1 MEYIQYPSALKE
13 LDKFKDNKVY
23 MMADKRSYDTF
34 DNVNNFKVEIFNG
47 ECTIGEIEKLS
58 LLLKDYDVVIGFG
71 GGKIL
76 DVAKA
81 VAHFNKK
88 YLIIIP
94 TSASND
100 GPCTAL
106 SVLYHEDGSLDR
118 YLYLDK
124 NPDVVLVDTS
134 IIIKCPTRLTIAGMG
149 DALSTYFEA
158 RANGKIND
166 EARECF
172 DNLMKYGID
181 SISGFENKEIGEL
194 QEIIIR
200 TNIYLSGVGFEKGGT
215 NLAHEISYKL
225 DCSKMHGE
233 KVAYGTLVQLCH
245 EMAEEFNEI
254 FKWCKALGLPTSL
267 KDLGIGTLDLG
278 EEINKSISKLELLN
292 K

>member
-1 MEYIQYPSALKE
+1 MEYIQYPGALKE
-13 LDKFKDNKVY
+13 LDKFKDKKVY
-23 MMADKRSYDTF
+23 MIVDKRSYDNF
-34 DNVNNFKVEIFNG
+34 DNVNNFEIELFNG
-47 ECTIGEIEKLS
+47 ECSLKEIERIS
-58 LLLKDYDVVIGFG
+58 LLVKDYDVLIGFG

-81 VAHFNKK
+81 IAHFNKK

-100 GPCTAL
+100 GPCTAV
-106 SVLYHEDGSLDR
+106 SVLYHKDGSLDR

-124 NPDVVLVDTS
+124 NPDMVLVDTN
-134 IIIKCPTRLTIAGMG
+134 IIIACPLRLTISGMG

-158 RANGKIND
+158 RANGKMND

-181 SISGFENKEIGEL
+181 SISGFKNKETGDL

-200 TNIYLSGVGFEKGGT
+200 TNIYLSGVGFEKSGT

-225 DCSKMHGE
+225 DCPKMHGE
-233 KVAYGTLVQLCH
+233 KVAYGTLVELCY
-245 EMAEEFNEI
+245 EDAEEFDEVYD
-254 FKWCKALGLPTSL
+254 WCKKIGLPTSL
-267 KDLGIGTLDLG
+267 KDLGLSDFDEYKESVL
-278 EEINKSISKLELLN
+278 KLEKLN

>member
-1 MEYIQYPSALKE
+1 MEYIQYPGALKE
-13 LDKFKDNKVY
+13 LDKFKDKKVY
-23 MMADKRSYDTF
+23 MIADKRSYDTF
-34 DNVNNFKVEIFNG
+34 DNVNNFKIEVFNG
-47 ECTIGEIEKLS
+47 ECSLKEIERLS
-58 LLLKDYDVVIGFG
+58 LIVKDYDVVIGFG

-106 SVLYHEDGSLDR
+106 SVLYHEDGSFDR

-158 RANGKIND
+158 RANRKMND

-181 SISGFENKEIGEL
+181 SISGFENKEIGDL

-200 TNIYLSGVGFEKGGT
+200 TNIYLSGVGFEKSGT

-225 DCSKMHGE
+225 NCPKMHGE
-233 KVAYGTLVQLCH
+233 KVAYGTLVQLCY
-245 EMAEEFNEI
+245 ETAEELNEVYD
-254 FKWCKALGLPTSL
+254 WCKKIGLPISLNDLGLSNFDEY
-267 KDLGIGTLDLG
+267 K
-278 EEINKSISKLELLN
+278 ESILKLEKLN

>member
-1 MEYIQYPSALKE
+1 MEYIQYPGALKE
-13 LDKFKDNKVY
+13 LDKFKDKKVY
-23 MMADKRSYDTF
+23 MIADKRSYDTF
-34 DNVNNFKVEIFNG
+34 DNVNNFKIEIFNG
-47 ECTIGEIEKLS
+47 ECSLKEIERLS
-58 LLLKDYDVVIGFG
+58 FLVKNYDVVIGFG

-81 VAHFNKK
+81 VAFFNKK

-100 GPCTAL
+100 GPCTAV

-124 NPDVVLVDTS
+124 NPDMVLVDTN
-134 IIIKCPTRLTIAGMG
+134 IIIACPLRLTIAGMG

-158 RANGKIND
+158 RANGKMNE
-166 EARECF
+166 EAKECF

-181 SISGFENKEIGEL
+181 SISGFNNKETGFL
-194 QEIIIR
+194 QETIIR
-200 TNIYLSGVGFEKGGT
+200 TNIYLSGVGFEKSGT

-225 DCSKMHGE
+225 DCPKMHGE
-233 KVAYGTLVQLCH
+233 KVAYGTLAELCY
-245 EMAEEFNEI
+245 ENAEEFDEVYD
-254 FKWCKALGLPTSL
+254 WCKKIGLPTSL
-267 KDLGIGTLDLG
+267 KDLGLSNFDEYKESVL
-278 EEINKSISKLELLN
+278 KLEKLN

>member
-1 MEYIQYPSALKE
+1 MEYIQYPGALKE
-13 LDKFKDNKVY
+13 LDKFKDKKVY
-23 MMADKRSYDTF
+23 MIADKRSYDSF
-34 DNVNNFKVEIFNG
+34 NNVNNFKIEFFNG
-47 ECTIGEIEKLS
+47 ECSLKEIERLS
-58 LLLKDYDVVIGFG
+58 LIVKDYDVVVGFG

-81 VAHFNKK
+81 LAYFKKK

-124 NPDVVLVDTS
+124 NPDMVLVDTN
-134 IIIKCPTRLTIAGMG
+134 IIIACPLRLTIAGMG

-158 RANGKIND
+158 RANEKMND

-181 SISGFENKEIGEL
+181 SISGFENKEISEL

-200 TNIYLSGVGFEKGGT
+200 TNIYLSGVGFEKSGT
-215 NLAHEISYKL
+215 NLAHELSYRL
-225 DCSKMHGE
+225 DCPKMHGE
-233 KVAYGTLVQLCH
+233 KVAYGTLVELCY
-245 EMAEEFNEI
+245 EDAKEFDEVYD
-254 FKWCKALGLPTSL
+254 WCKKIGLPTSL
-267 KDLGIGTLDLG
+267 KDLGLSDFD
-278 EEINKSISKLELLN
+278 EYKESILKLEKLN

>member
-1 MEYIQYPSALKE
+1 MEYIQYPGALKE
-13 LDKFKDNKVY
+13 LDKFKDKKVY
-23 MMADKRSYDTF
+23 MIADKRSYDNF
-34 DNVNNFKVEIFNG
+34 DNVNNFEIELFNG
-47 ECTIGEIEKLS
+47 ECSLKEIERIS
-58 LLLKDYDVVIGFG
+58 LLVKDYDVLIGFG

-100 GPCTAL
+100 GPCTAV

-124 NPDVVLVDTS
+124 NPDMVLVDTN
-134 IIIKCPTRLTIAGMG
+134 IIIACPLRLTVAGMG

-158 RANGKIND
+158 RANGKMND

-181 SISGFENKEIGEL
+181 SISGFENKEIGDL

-200 TNIYLSGVGFEKGGT
+200 TNIYLSGVGFEKSGT

-225 DCSKMHGE
+225 DCPKMHGE
-233 KVAYGTLVQLCH
+233 KVAYGTLVELCY
-245 EMAEEFNEI
+245 ETAEEFDEVYD
-254 FKWCKALGLPTSL
+254 WCKKIGLPTSL
-267 KDLGIGTLDLG
+267 KDLGLSDFDEYKESVL
-278 EEINKSISKLELLN
+278 KLEKLN

>member
-1 MEYIQYPSALKE
+1 MEYIQYPGALKE
-13 LDKFKDNKVY
+13 LDKFKDKKVY
-23 MMADKRSYDTF
+23 MIADKRSYDNF
-34 DNVNNFKVEIFNG
+34 DNVNNFEIELFNG
-47 ECTIGEIEKLS
+47 ECSLKEIERIS
-58 LLLKDYDVVIGFG
+58 LLVKDYDVLIGFG

-81 VAHFNKK
+81 VAFFNKK

-100 GPCTAL
+100 GPCTAV

-124 NPDVVLVDTS
+124 NPDMVLVDTN
-134 IIIKCPTRLTIAGMG
+134 IIIACPLRLTIAGMG

-158 RANGKIND
+158 RANGKMND
-166 EARECF
+166 EAKECF

-181 SISGFENKEIGEL
+181 SISGFNNKETGFL
-194 QEIIIR
+194 QETIIR
-200 TNIYLSGVGFEKGGT
+200 TNIYLSGVSFEKSGT

-225 DCSKMHGE
+225 DCPKMHGE
-233 KVAYGTLVQLCH
+233 KVAYGTLVELCY
-245 EMAEEFNEI
+245 ENAEEFDEVYD
-254 FKWCKALGLPTSL
+254 WCKKICLPTSL
-267 KDLGIGTLDLG
+267 KDLGLSNFDEYKESVL
-278 EEINKSISKLELLN
+278 KLEKLN

>member
-1 MEYIQYPSALKE
+1 MEYIQYPGALKE
-13 LDKFKDNKVY
+13 LDKFKGKKVY
-23 MMADKRSYDTF
+23 MIADKRSYDIF
-34 DNVNNFKVEIFNG
+34 DNVNNFKIEIFNG
-47 ECTIGEIEKLS
+47 ECSLKEIERLS
-58 LLLKDYDVVIGFG
+58 FLVKNYDVVIGFG

-158 RANGKIND
+158 RANGKMND
-166 EARECF
+166 EAKECF

-181 SISGFENKEIGEL
+181 SISGFENKKIGEL

-200 TNIYLSGVGFEKGGT
+200 TNIYLSGVGFEKSGT

-225 DCSKMHGE
+225 NCPKMHGE
-233 KVAYGTLVQLCH
+233 KVAYGTLVELCY
-245 EMAEEFNEI
+245 ENAEEFDEVYD
-254 FKWCKALGLPTSL
+254 WCKKIGLPTSL
-267 KDLGIGTLDLG
+267 KDLGLSNFDEYKESVL
-278 EEINKSISKLELLN
+278 KLEKLN

>member
-1 MEYIQYPSALKE
+1 MEYIQYPGALKE
-13 LDKFKDNKVY
+13 LDKFKDKKVY
-23 MMADKRSYDTF
+23 MIADKRSYDNF
-34 DNVNNFKVEIFNG
+34 DNVNNFEIELFNG
-47 ECTIGEIEKLS
+47 ECSLKEIERIS
-58 LLLKDYDVVIGFG
+58 LLVKDYDVLIGFG

-158 RANGKIND
+158 RANGKMND
-166 EARECF
+166 EAIECF
-172 DNLMKYGID
+172 NNLMKYGID
-181 SISGFENKEIGEL
+181 SISGFENKKIGEL

-200 TNIYLSGVGFEKGGT
+200 TNIYLSGVGFEKSGT

-225 DCSKMHGE
+225 NCPKMHGE
-233 KVAYGTLVQLCH
+233 KVAYGTLVELCY
-245 EMAEEFNEI
+245 ENAEEFDEVYD
-254 FKWCKALGLPTSL
+254 WCKKIGLPTSL
-267 KDLGIGTLDLG
+267 KDLGLSNFDEYKESVL
-278 EEINKSISKLELLN
+278 KLEKLN

>member
-1 MEYIQYPSALKE
+1 MEYIQYPGALKE
-13 LDKFKDNKVY
+13 LDKFKGKKVY
-23 MMADKRSYDTF
+23 MIADKRSYDTF
-34 DNVNNFKVEIFNG
+34 DNVNNFKIEIFNG
-47 ECTIGEIEKLS
+47 ECSLKEIERLS
-58 LLLKDYDVVIGFG
+58 FLVKNYDVVIGFG

-81 VAHFNKK
+81 VAFFNKK

-100 GPCTAL
+100 GPCTAV

-124 NPDVVLVDTS
+124 NPDMVLVDTN
-134 IIIKCPTRLTIAGMG
+134 IIIACPLRLTIAGMG

-158 RANGKIND
+158 RANGKMND
-166 EARECF
+166 EAKECF

-181 SISGFENKEIGEL
+181 SISGFENKKIGEL

-200 TNIYLSGVGFEKGGT
+200 TNIYLSGVGFEKSGT

-225 DCSKMHGE
+225 NCPKMHGE
-233 KVAYGTLVQLCH
+233 KVAYGTLVELCY
-245 EMAEEFNEI
+245 ENAEEFDEVYD
-254 FKWCKALGLPTSL
+254 WCKKIGLPTSL
-267 KDLGIGTLDLG
+267 KDLGLSNFDEYKESVL
-278 EEINKSISKLELLN
+278 KLEKLN

>member
-1 MEYIQYPSALKE
+1 MEYIQYPGALKE
-13 LDKFKDNKVY
+13 LDKFKDKKVY
-23 MMADKRSYDTF
+23 MIVDKRSYDNF
-34 DNVNNFKVEIFNG
+34 DNVNNFEIELFNG
-47 ECTIGEIEKLS
+47 ECSLKEIERIS
-58 LLLKDYDVVIGFG
+58 LLVKDYDVLIGFG

-81 VAHFNKK
+81 IAHFNKK

-100 GPCTAL
+100 GPCTAV

-124 NPDVVLVDTS
+124 NPDMVLVDTN
-134 IIIKCPTRLTIAGMG
+134 IIIACPLRLTIAGMG

-158 RANGKIND
+158 RANGKMND

-181 SISGFENKEIGEL
+181 SISGFENKEIGDL

-200 TNIYLSGVGFEKGGT
+200 TNIYLSGVGFEKSGT

-225 DCSKMHGE
+225 DCPKMHGE
-233 KVAYGTLVQLCH
+233 KVAYGTLVELCY
-245 EMAEEFNEI
+245 EDAEEFDEVYD
-254 FKWCKALGLPTSL
+254 WCKKIGLPTSL
-267 KDLGIGTLDLG
+267 KDLGLSNFDEYKESVL
-278 EEINKSISKLELLN
+278 KLEKLN

>member
-1 MEYIQYPSALKE
+1 MEYIQYPGALKE
-13 LDKFKDNKVY
+13 LDKFKDKKVY
-23 MMADKRSYDTF
+23 MIADKRSYDTF
-34 DNVNNFKVEIFNG
+34 DNVNNFKIEIFNG
-47 ECTIGEIEKLS
+47 ECSLKEIERLS
-58 LLLKDYDVVIGFG
+58 LIVKDYDVVVGFG

-81 VAHFNKK
+81 IAHFNKK

-100 GPCTAL
+100 GPCTAV
-106 SVLYHEDGSLDR
+106 SVLYHEDGSLDK

-124 NPDVVLVDTS
+124 NPDMVLVDTN
-134 IIIKCPTRLTIAGMG
+134 IIIACPLRLTIAGMG

-200 TNIYLSGVGFEKGGT
+200 TNIYLSGVGFEKSGT
-215 NLAHEISYKL
+215 NLAHELSYRL
-225 DCSKMHGE
+225 DCPKMHGE
-233 KVAYGTLVQLCH
+233 KVAYGTLVELCY
-245 EMAEEFNEI
+245 EDAKEFDEVYD
-254 FKWCKALGLPTSL
+254 WCKKIGLPTSL
-267 KDLGIGTLDLG
+267 KDLGLSDFD
-278 EEINKSISKLELLN
+278 EYKESILKLEKLN

>member
-1 MEYIQYPSALKE
+1 MEYIQYPGALKE
-13 LDKFKDNKVY
+13 LDKFKDKKVY
-23 MMADKRSYDTF
+23 MIADKRSYDTF
-34 DNVNNFKVEIFNG
+34 DNVNDFKIEVFNG
-47 ECTIGEIEKLS
+47 ECSLKEIERSS
-58 LLLKDYDVVIGFG
+58 LVVKDYDVVIGFG

-81 VAHFNKK
+81 IAHFNKK

-100 GPCTAL
+100 GPCTAV

-124 NPDVVLVDTS
+124 NPDMVLVDTN
-134 IIIKCPTRLTIAGMG
+134 IIITCPLRLTIAGMG

-158 RANGKIND
+158 RANGKMND

-181 SISGFENKEIGEL
+181 SISGFENKEIGDL

-200 TNIYLSGVGFEKGGT
+200 TNIYLSGVGFEKSGT

-225 DCSKMHGE
+225 DCPKMHGE
-233 KVAYGTLVQLCH
+233 KVAYGTLVELCY
-245 EMAEEFNEI
+245 ENAEEFDEVY
-254 FKWCKALGLPTSL
+254 
-267 KDLGIGTLDLG
+267 D
-278 EEINKSISKLELLN
+278 
-292 K
+292 

>member
-1 MEYIQYPSALKE
+1 MEYIQYPGALKE
-13 LDKFKDNKVY
+13 LDKFKDKKVY
-23 MMADKRSYDTF
+23 MIVDKRSYDNF
-34 DNVNNFKVEIFNG
+34 DNVNNFEIELFNG
-47 ECTIGEIEKLS
+47 ECSLKEIERIS
-58 LLLKDYDVVIGFG
+58 LLVKDYDVLIGFG

-81 VAHFNKK
+81 VAFFNKK

-100 GPCTAL
+100 GPCTAV

-124 NPDVVLVDTS
+124 NPDMVLVDTN
-134 IIIKCPTRLTIAGMG
+134 IIIACPLRLTIAGMG

-158 RANGKIND
+158 RANGKMND

-200 TNIYLSGVGFEKGGT
+200 TNIYLSGVGFEKSGT

-233 KVAYGTLVQLCH
+233 KVAYGTLVELCH
-245 EMAEEFNEI
+245 ETAEEFEEVY
-254 FKWCKALGLPTSL
+254 KWCKKIGLPTSL
-267 KDLGIGTLDLG
+267 KDLGISKFDC
-278 EEINKSISKLELLN
+278 ECISKIEKLN

>member
-1 MEYIQYPSALKE
+1 MEYIQYPGSLKE
-13 LDKFKDNKVY
+13 LDKFKDKKVY
-23 MMADKRSYDTF
+23 MIADKRSYDNF

-81 VAHFNKK
+81 LAHFNKK

-100 GPCTAL
+100 GPCTAV
-106 SVLYHEDGSLDR
+106 SVLYHEDGSLDK

-124 NPDVVLVDTS
+124 NPDMVLVDTN
-134 IIIKCPTRLTIAGMG
+134 IIITCPLRLTIAGMG

-158 RANGKIND
+158 RANGKMND

-181 SISGFENKEIGEL
+181 SISGFENKEIGDL

-200 TNIYLSGVGFEKGGT
+200 TNIYLSGVGFEKSGT

-225 DCSKMHGE
+225 DCPKMHGE
-233 KVAYGTLVQLCH
+233 KVAYGTLVELCY
-245 EMAEEFNEI
+245 EDAEEFDEVYD
-254 FKWCKALGLPTSL
+254 WCKKIGLPTSL
-267 KDLGIGTLDLG
+267 KDLGLSNFDEYKESVL
-278 EEINKSISKLELLN
+278 KLEKLN

>member
-1 MEYIQYPSALKE
+1 MEYIQYPGALKE
-13 LDKFKDNKVY
+13 LDKFKDKKVY
-23 MMADKRSYDTF
+23 MIVDKRSYDNF
-34 DNVNNFKVEIFNG
+34 DNVNNFEIELFNG
-47 ECTIGEIEKLS
+47 ECSLKEIERIS
-58 LLLKDYDVVIGFG
+58 LLVKDYGVLIGFG

-81 VAHFNKK
+81 VAFFNKK

-100 GPCTAL
+100 GPCTAV

-124 NPDVVLVDTS
+124 NPDMVLVDTN
-134 IIIKCPTRLTIAGMG
+134 IIIACPLRLTIAGMG

-158 RANGKIND
+158 RANGKMND

-181 SISGFENKEIGEL
+181 SISGFENKEIGDL

-200 TNIYLSGVGFEKGGT
+200 TNIYLSGVGFEKSGT

-225 DCSKMHGE
+225 DCPKMHGE
-233 KVAYGTLVQLCH
+233 KVAYGTLVELCY
-245 EMAEEFNEI
+245 ENAEEFDEVYD
-254 FKWCKALGLPTSL
+254 WCKKIGLPISL
-267 KDLGIGTLDLG
+267 KDLGLSNFDEYKESVL
-278 EEINKSISKLELLN
+278 KLEKLN

>member
-1 MEYIQYPSALKE
+1 MEYIQYPGALKE
-13 LDKFKDNKVY
+13 LDKFKDKKVY
-23 MMADKRSYDTF
+23 MIADKRSYDNF
-34 DNVNNFKVEIFNG
+34 DNVNNFEIELFNG
-47 ECTIGEIEKLS
+47 ECSLKEIERSS
-58 LLLKDYDVVIGFG
+58 LVVEDYDVVIGFG

-81 VAHFNKK
+81 IAHFNKK

-100 GPCTAL
+100 GPCTAV

-124 NPDVVLVDTS
+124 NPDMVLVDTN
-134 IIIKCPTRLTIAGMG
+134 IIITCPLRLTIAGMG

-158 RANGKIND
+158 RANGKMND

-181 SISGFENKEIGEL
+181 SISGFKNKEIGDL

-200 TNIYLSGVGFEKGGT
+200 TNIYLSGVGFEKSGT

-225 DCSKMHGE
+225 DCPKMHGE
-233 KVAYGTLVQLCH
+233 KVAYGTLVELCY
-245 EMAEEFNEI
+245 EDAEEFDDVYD
-254 FKWCKALGLPTSL
+254 WCKKIGLPTSL
-267 KDLGIGTLDLG
+267 KDLGLSDFD
-278 EEINKSISKLELLN
+278 EYKESILKLEKLN

>member
-1 MEYIQYPSALKE
+1 MEYIQYPGALKE
-13 LDKFKDNKVY
+13 LDKFKDKKVY
-23 MMADKRSYDTF
+23 MIADKRSYDTF
-34 DNVNNFKVEIFNG
+34 DNVNDFKIEVFNG
-47 ECTIGEIEKLS
+47 ECSLKEIERIS
-58 LLLKDYDVVIGFG
+58 LLVKDYDVLIGFG

-81 VAHFNKK
+81 VAFFNKK

-100 GPCTAL
+100 GPCTAV

-124 NPDVVLVDTS
+124 NPDMVLVDTN
-134 IIIKCPTRLTIAGMG
+134 IIIACPLRLMIAGMG

-158 RANGKIND
+158 RANGKMND
-166 EARECF
+166 EAKECF

-181 SISGFENKEIGEL
+181 SISGFKNKETGFL
-194 QEIIIR
+194 QETIIR
-200 TNIYLSGVGFEKGGT
+200 TNIYLSGVGFEKSGT

-225 DCSKMHGE
+225 DCPKMHGE
-233 KVAYGTLVQLCH
+233 KVAYGTLVQLCY
-245 EMAEEFNEI
+245 EEAEELNEV
-254 FKWCKALGLPTSL
+254 FKWCKTLGLPTSL
-267 KDLGIGTLDLG
+267 KDLGLSNFD
-278 EEINKSISKLELLN
+278 EYKESILKLEKLN

>member
-1 MEYIQYPSALKE
+1 MEYIQYPGALKE
-13 LDKFKDNKVY
+13 LDKFKDKKVY

-81 VAHFNKK
+81 LAHFNKK

-134 IIIKCPTRLTIAGMG
+134 IIIKCPTRLTISGMG

-172 DNLMKYGID
+172 DNLMKYGVD
-181 SISGFENKEIGEL
+181 SIPGFKNKEIGEL

-200 TNIYLSGVGFEKGGT
+200 TNIYLSGIGFEKCGS

-225 DCSKMHGE
+225 NCLKMHGE
-233 KVAYGTLVQLCH
+233 KVAYGTLVQLCY
-245 EMAEEFNEI
+245 EMAEEFNEV
-254 FKWCKALGLPTSL
+254 FKWCKKIGLPTSL
-267 KDLGIGTLDLG
+267 KDLEIETLDLG
-278 EEINKSISKLELLN
+278 EEINKSILKLELLN

>member
-1 MEYIQYPSALKE
+1 MQKIERISLYV
-13 LDKFKDNKVY
+13 KD
-23 MMADKRSYDTF
+23 F
-34 DNVNNFKVEIFNG
+34 
-47 ECTIGEIEKLS
+47 
-58 LLLKDYDVVIGFG
+58 DVVIGFG

-81 VAHFNKK
+81 LAHFNKK

-124 NPDVVLVDTS
+124 NPDLVLVDTN
-134 IIIKCPTRLTIAGMG
+134 IIIACPTRLTIAGMG

-158 RANGKIND
+158 RANGKMND

-200 TNIYLSGVGFEKGGT
+200 TNIYLSGIGFEKCGT

-225 DCSKMHGE
+225 DCPKMHGE
-233 KVAYGTLVQLCH
+233 KVAYGTLVELCH
-245 EMAEEFNEI
+245 ETAEEFNEV
-254 FKWCKALGLPTSL
+254 FKWCKKIGLPTSL
-267 KDLGIGTLDLG
+267 KDLEIETLDLG
-278 EEINKSISKLELLN
+278 EEINKSILKLELLN

>member
-1 MEYIQYPSALKE
+1 MEYIQYPGALKE
-13 LDKFKDNKVY
+13 LDKFKDKKVY
-23 MMADKRSYDTF
+23 MIADKRSYAAF
-34 DNVNNFKVEIFNG
+34 DNVNDFKLEVFNG
-47 ECTIGEIEKLS
+47 ECSLKEIERSS
-58 LLLKDYDVVIGFG
+58 LVVKDYDVVIGFG

-81 VAHFNKK
+81 LAHFNKK

-100 GPCTAL
+100 GPCTAV

-124 NPDVVLVDTS
+124 NPDMVLVDTN
-134 IIIKCPTRLTIAGMG
+134 IIITCPLRLTIAGMG

-158 RANGKIND
+158 RANGKMND

-181 SISGFENKEIGEL
+181 SISGFENKEIGDL

-200 TNIYLSGVGFEKGGT
+200 TNIYLSGVGFEKSGT

-225 DCSKMHGE
+225 DCPKMHGE
-233 KVAYGTLVQLCH
+233 KVAYGTLVELCY
-245 EMAEEFNEI
+245 EDAEEFDEVYD
-254 FKWCKALGLPTSL
+254 WCKKIGLPTSL
-267 KDLGIGTLDLG
+267 KDLGLSNFDEYKESVL
-278 EEINKSISKLELLN
+278 KLEKLN

>member
-1 MEYIQYPSALKE
+1 MEYIQYPGALKE
-13 LDKFKDNKVY
+13 LDKFKDKKVY
-23 MMADKRSYDTF
+23 MIADKRSYAAF
-34 DNVNNFKVEIFNG
+34 DNVNDFKLEVFNG
-47 ECTIGEIEKLS
+47 ECSLKEIERIS
-58 LLLKDYDVVIGFG
+58 LLVKDYDVLIGFG

-76 DVAKA
+76 DVAKSI
-81 VAHFNKK
+81 AHFNKK

-100 GPCTAL
+100 GPCTAV

-124 NPDVVLVDTS
+124 NPDMVLVDTN
-134 IIIKCPTRLTIAGMG
+134 IIIACPLRLTIAGMG

-158 RANGKIND
+158 RANGKMND

-181 SISGFENKEIGEL
+181 SISGFENKEISEL
-194 QEIIIR
+194 QENIIR
-200 TNIYLSGVGFEKGGT
+200 TNIYLSGVGFEKSGT

-225 DCSKMHGE
+225 DCPKMHGE
-233 KVAYGTLVQLCH
+233 KVAYGTLVELCY
-245 EMAEEFNEI
+245 EDAEEFDEVYD
-254 FKWCKALGLPTSL
+254 WCKKIGLPTSL
-267 KDLGIGTLDLG
+267 KDLGLSDFD
-278 EEINKSISKLELLN
+278 EYKESILKLEKLN

>member
-1 MEYIQYPSALKE
+1 MEYIQYPGALKE
-13 LDKFKDNKVY
+13 LDKFKDKKVY
-23 MMADKRSYDTF
+23 MIADKRSYDTF
-34 DNVNNFKVEIFNG
+34 DNVNNFKIEVFNG
-47 ECTIGEIEKLS
+47 ECSLKEIERLS
-58 LLLKDYDVVIGFG
+58 LIVKDYDVLIGFG

-124 NPDVVLVDTS
+124 NPDMVLVDTN
-134 IIIKCPTRLTIAGMG
+134 IIITCPLRLTIAGMG

-158 RANGKIND
+158 RANGKMND

-181 SISGFENKEIGEL
+181 SISGFENKEIGDL

-200 TNIYLSGVGFEKGGT
+200 TNIYLSGVGFEKSGT

-225 DCSKMHGE
+225 DCPKMHGE
-233 KVAYGTLVQLCH
+233 KVAYGTLVELCY
-245 EMAEEFNEI
+245 ENAEEFD
-254 FKWCKALGLPTSL
+254 KVYDWCKKIGLPTSL
-267 KDLGIGTLDLG
+267 KDLGLSDFDEYKESVL
-278 EEINKSISKLELLN
+278 KLEKLN

>member
-1 MEYIQYPSALKE
+1 MEYIQYPGALKE

-81 VAHFNKK
+81 LAHFNKK

-124 NPDVVLVDTS
+124 NPDLVLVDTN
-134 IIIKCPTRLTIAGMG
+134 IIIACPIRLTIAGMG

-200 TNIYLSGVGFEKGGT
+200 TNIYLSGIGFEKCGS

-225 DCSKMHGE
+225 NCLKMHGE
-233 KVAYGTLVQLCH
+233 KVAYGTLVQLCY
-245 EMAEEFNEI
+245 EMAEEFNEV
-254 FKWCKALGLPTSL
+254 FKWCKKIGLPTSL
-267 KDLGIGTLDLG
+267 KDLEIETLDLG
-278 EEINKSISKLELLN
+278 EEINKSILKLELLN

>member
-1 MEYIQYPSALKE
+1 MEYIQYPGALKE
-13 LDKFKDNKVY
+13 LDKIKDKKVY
-23 MMADKRSYDTF
+23 MIADKRSYDTF
-34 DNVNNFKVEIFNG
+34 DNVNNFKIEVFNG
-47 ECTIGEIEKLS
+47 ECSKKEIERLTCNVV
-58 LLLKDYDVVIGFG
+58 DFDVIIGFG

-100 GPCTAL
+100 GPCTAV

-124 NPDVVLVDTS
+124 NPDLVLVDTS

-166 EARECF
+166 KARECF

-181 SISGFENKEIGEL
+181 SISGFENKELGEL

-200 TNIYLSGVGFEKGGT
+200 TNIYLSGIGFEKCGT

-225 DCSKMHGE
+225 NCPKMHGE
-233 KVAYGTLVQLCH
+233 KVAYGTLVQLCY
-245 EMAEEFNEI
+245 ETAEEFNEV

-267 KDLGIGTLDLG
+267 KDLEIEMLDLG
-278 EEINKSISKLELLN
+278 EEINKSILRLELLN

>member
-1 MEYIQYPSALKE
+1 MEYIQYPGALKE
-13 LDKFKDNKVY
+13 LDKFKDKEVY
-23 MMADKRSYDTF
+23 MIADKRSYDTF
-34 DNVNNFKVEIFNG
+34 DNVNNFKIEIFNG
-47 ECTIGEIEKLS
+47 ECSLKEIERLS
-58 LLLKDYDVVIGFG
+58 FLVKNYDVVIGFG

-81 VAHFNKK
+81 VAFFNKK

-100 GPCTAL
+100 GPCTAV

-124 NPDVVLVDTS
+124 NPDMVLVDTN
-134 IIIKCPTRLTIAGMG
+134 IIIACPLRLTIAGMG

-158 RANGKIND
+158 RANGKMNE
-166 EARECF
+166 EAKECF

-181 SISGFENKEIGEL
+181 SISGFNNKETGFL
-194 QEIIIR
+194 QETIIR
-200 TNIYLSGVGFEKGGT
+200 TNIYLSGVGFEKSGT

-225 DCSKMHGE
+225 DCPKMHGE
-233 KVAYGTLVQLCH
+233 KVAYGTLVELCY
-245 EMAEEFNEI
+245 ENAEEFDEVYD
-254 FKWCKALGLPTSL
+254 WCKKIGLPTSL
-267 KDLGIGTLDLG
+267 KDLGLSNFDEYKESVL
-278 EEINKSISKLELLN
+278 KLEKLN

>member
-1 MEYIQYPSALKE
+1 MEYIQYPGALKE
-13 LDKFKDNKVY
+13 LDKFKDKKVY
-23 MMADKRSYDTF
+23 MIADKRSYDNF
-34 DNVNNFKVEIFNG
+34 DNVNNFEIELFNG
-47 ECTIGEIEKLS
+47 ECSLKEIERIS
-58 LLLKDYDVVIGFG
+58 LLVKDYDVLIGFG

-81 VAHFNKK
+81 VAFFNKK

-100 GPCTAL
+100 GPCTAV

-118 YLYLDK
+118 YLYHDK
-124 NPDVVLVDTS
+124 NPDMVLVDTN
-134 IIIKCPTRLTIAGMG
+134 IIITCPLRLTIAGMG

-158 RANGKIND
+158 RANGKMND

-200 TNIYLSGVGFEKGGT
+200 TNIYLSGVGFEKSGT

-225 DCSKMHGE
+225 DCPKMHGE
-233 KVAYGTLVQLCH
+233 KVAYGTLVELCY
-245 EMAEEFNEI
+245 ENAEEFDEVYD
-254 FKWCKALGLPTSL
+254 WCKKIGLPTSL
-267 KDLGIGTLDLG
+267 KDLGLSNFD
-278 EEINKSISKLELLN
+278 EYKESILKLEKLN

>member
-1 MEYIQYPSALKE
+1 MEYIQYPGALKE
-13 LDKFKDNKVY
+13 LDKFKDKKVY
-23 MMADKRSYDTF
+23 MIADKRSYDTF
-34 DNVNNFKVEIFNG
+34 DNVNNFKIEVFNG
-47 ECTIGEIEKLS
+47 ECSLKEIERIS
-58 LLLKDYDVVIGFG
+58 LIVKDYDVVIGFG

-81 VAHFNKK
+81 IAHFNKK

-100 GPCTAL
+100 GPCTAV

-124 NPDVVLVDTS
+124 NPDMVLVDTN
-134 IIIKCPTRLTIAGMG
+134 IIIACPLRLTIAGMG

-158 RANGKIND
+158 RANGKMND

-181 SISGFENKEIGEL
+181 SISGFENKEISEL
-194 QEIIIR
+194 QENIIR
-200 TNIYLSGVGFEKGGT
+200 TNIYLSGVGFEKSGT

-225 DCSKMHGE
+225 DCPKMHGE
-233 KVAYGTLVQLCH
+233 KVAYGTLVELCY
-245 EMAEEFNEI
+245 EDAEEFDEVYD
-254 FKWCKALGLPTSL
+254 WCKKIGLPTSL
-267 KDLGIGTLDLG
+267 KDLGLSDFD
-278 EEINKSISKLELLN
+278 EYKESILKLEKLN

>member
-1 MEYIQYPSALKE
+1 MEYIQYPGALKE
-13 LDKFKDNKVY
+13 LDKFKDKKVY
-23 MMADKRSYDTF
+23 MIADKRSYAAF
-34 DNVNNFKVEIFNG
+34 DNVNNFKIEVFNG
-47 ECTIGEIEKLS
+47 ECSLKEIERSS
-58 LLLKDYDVVIGFG
+58 LVVKDYDAVIGFG

-81 VAHFNKK
+81 IAHFNKK

-100 GPCTAL
+100 GPCTAV

-124 NPDVVLVDTS
+124 NPDMVLVDTN
-134 IIIKCPTRLTIAGMG
+134 IIITCPLRLTIAGMG

-158 RANGKIND
+158 RANGKMND
-166 EARECF
+166 EAIECF
-172 DNLMKYGID
+172 NNLMKYGID
-181 SISGFENKEIGEL
+181 SISGFENKKIGEL

-200 TNIYLSGVGFEKGGT
+200 TNIYLSGVGFEKSGT

-225 DCSKMHGE
+225 NCPKMHGE
-233 KVAYGTLVQLCH
+233 KVAYGTLVELCY
-245 EMAEEFNEI
+245 ENAEEFDEVYD
-254 FKWCKALGLPTSL
+254 WCKKIGLPTSL
-267 KDLGIGTLDLG
+267 KDLGLSNFDEYKESVL
-278 EEINKSISKLELLN
+278 KLEKLN

>member
-1 MEYIQYPSALKE
+1 MEYIQYPGALKE
-13 LDKFKDNKVY
+13 LDKFKGKKVY
-23 MMADKRSYDTF
+23 MIADKRSYDTF
-34 DNVNNFKVEIFNG
+34 DNVNNFKIEIFNG
-47 ECTIGEIEKLS
+47 ECSLKEIERLS
-58 LLLKDYDVVIGFG
+58 FLVKNYDVVIGFG

-81 VAHFNKK
+81 VAFFNKK

-158 RANGKIND
+158 RANGKMND
-166 EARECF
+166 EAIECF
-172 DNLMKYGID
+172 NNLMKYGID
-181 SISGFENKEIGEL
+181 SISGFENKKIGEL

-200 TNIYLSGVGFEKGGT
+200 TNIYLSGVGFEKSGT

-225 DCSKMHGE
+225 NCPKMHGE
-233 KVAYGTLVQLCH
+233 KVAYGTLVELCY
-245 EMAEEFNEI
+245 ENAEEFDEVYD
-254 FKWCKALGLPTSL
+254 WCKKIGLPTSL
-267 KDLGIGTLDLG
+267 KDLGLSNFD
-278 EEINKSISKLELLN
+278 EYK
-292 K
+292 

>member
-1 MEYIQYPSALKE
+1 MEYIQYPGALKE

-81 VAHFNKK
+81 VAFFNKK

-124 NPDVVLVDTS
+124 NPDLVLVDTN
-134 IIIKCPTRLTIAGMG
+134 IIIACPIRLTIAGMG

-200 TNIYLSGVGFEKGGT
+200 TNIYLSGIGFEKCGS

-225 DCSKMHGE
+225 NCLKMHGE
-233 KVAYGTLVQLCH
+233 KAAYGTLVQLCH
-245 EMAEEFNEI
+245 EMAEEFNEV

-267 KDLGIGTLDLG
+267 KDLGIETLDLG
-278 EEINKSISKLELLN
+278 EEINKSILKLELLN

>member
-1 MEYIQYPSALKE
+1 MEYIQYPGALKE
-13 LDKFKDNKVY
+13 LDKFKDKKVY
-23 MMADKRSYDTF
+23 MIADKRSYDNF
-34 DNVNNFKVEIFNG
+34 DNVNNFEIELFNG
-47 ECTIGEIEKLS
+47 ECSLKEIERIS
-58 LLLKDYDVVIGFG
+58 LLVKDYDVLIGFG

-158 RANGKIND
+158 RANGKMND
-166 EARECF
+166 EAIECF
-172 DNLMKYGID
+172 NNLMKYGID
-181 SISGFENKEIGEL
+181 SISGFENKKIGEL

-200 TNIYLSGVGFEKGGT
+200 TNIYLSGVGFEKSGT

-225 DCSKMHGE
+225 DCPKMHGE
-233 KVAYGTLVQLCH
+233 KVAYGTLVELCY
-245 EMAEEFNEI
+245 ENAEEFDEVYD
-254 FKWCKALGLPTSL
+254 WCKKIGLPTSL
-267 KDLGIGTLDLG
+267 KDLGLSNFDEYKESVL
-278 EEINKSISKLELLN
+278 KLEKLN